1 MLFKDLPAGAAIGLW
16 ALFACTFTALTS
28 EVAPVGILI
37 EMART
42 FHIQEGEAGLAV
54 SAFALMVALGAVP
67 LTIMTAHFDRKR
79 LMLAS
84 LSGYVVSNLVV
95 AMAPTFALLCA
106 GRLIGGLAHALLM
119 SIVSAYAAR
128 LVPPRMTGRAISFV
142 YGGTSLGAILGVPG
156 TAAVGHL
163 ASWRVAMYIMT
174 GLAIVLTLCIA
185 FFLPPV
191 SSAVHVKESLPSI
204 VSRKVMHTFLVVVAV
219 DAVFFFA
226 HNLLYTYVTPLL
238 LEHGL
243 SSGALSVAL
252 LLTGALS
259 ILGLW
264 GAGQIVDRRPA
275 AGMLASGMAM
285 LVGMGLLYGHIL
297 SGWFSVGAV
306 GLWCIGY
313 SAIIPFV
320 MSGAIRARATRADV
334 AGAAINAASN
344 AGILLGSAA
353 GGAVLTHGG
362 FAVLT
367 PMALAVALC
376 GILIAFFSTSAFPR
390 VLHPSE
396 HDA

>member
-1 MLFKDLPAGAAIGLW
+1 MLFKTLSTEAIIGLW

-37 EMART
+37 EMAKT
-42 FHIQEGEAGLAV
+42 FHIPEGKAGLAV
-54 SAFALMVALGAVP
+54 SAFALMVMLGAVP
-67 LTIMTAHFDRKR
+67 LTILTAHIDRKR
-79 LMLAS
+79 LMLAC
-84 LSGYVVSNLVV
+84 LFGYVVSNLVV
-95 AMAPTFALLCA
+95 AMAPTFGFLCA
-106 GRLIGGLAHALLM
+106 GRLIGGVAHALLM

-128 LVPPRMTGRAISFV
+128 LVPPNMTGRAISFV

-174 GLAIVLTLCIA
+174 GIAVVLTLCIA

-191 SSAVHVKESLPSI
+191 SSTVHVKESLPNI
-204 VSRKVMHTFLVVVAV
+204 VSRKVMRTFLIVVAV

-243 SSGALSVAL
+243 PDGALSIAL
-252 LLTGALS
+252 LLTGGLS

-285 LVGMGLLYGHIL
+285 LVGMGLMYGHIL
-297 SGWFSVGAV
+297 PGWMSVGAV

-353 GGAVLTHGG
+353 GGVVLTHYG

-367 PMALAVALC
+367 PMAIAVALC
-376 GILIAFFSTSAFPR
+376 GILIAFFSTSAFPH
-390 VLHPSE
+390 VLRPSE
-396 HDA
+396 HEA